1 MIGIICALNVEVEGL
16 IDKME
21 NTMETSKAGMTFYSG
36 TVFGKEVVAVECGI
50 GKVNAAMCAQ
60 VMIDLFAPSQIIN
73 SGIAGALSEE
83 TQIGDV
89 VICRDVV
96 QHDMDATAL
105 GDPLGLIQFNDC
117 KVMQIAADESIIAA
131 LETACKSVDGAKFEV
146 GRIATGDTFVSA
158 KEQRRKINSIFGAIA
173 CEMEGGAI
181 AQVCFRNKI
190 PFGITRAISDSVK
203 ENEAVDFFKFRNMAA
218 QQSIKILCEYIRTH

>member
-1 MIGIICALNVEVEGL
+1 MTGIICALRVEVEGL

-21 NTMETSKAGMTFYSG
+21 NIKETNKAGMTFYSG
-36 TVFGKEVVAVECGI
+36 TAFDKEVVAVECGI

-60 VMIDLFAPSQIIN
+60 VMIDLFSPDEIIN

-83 TQIGDV
+83 TQIGDI

-96 QHDMDATAL
+96 QHDMDGTEL

-117 KVMQIAADESIIAA
+117 KVLEIAADDDIIER
-131 LETACKSVDGAKFEV
+131 LEKACQSVENTKYEI
-146 GRIATGDTFVSA
+146 GRIATGDTFVSK
-158 KEQRRKINSIFGAIA
+158 KERRIKINSVFGAIA

-181 AQVCFRNKI
+181 AQVCFRNKV
-190 PFGITRAISDSVK
+190 PFGITRAISDSVR
-203 ENEAVDFFKFRNMAA
+203 ENEAVDFFRFRNAA
-218 QQSIKILCEYIRTH
+218 AEQSIKILCKFLGD